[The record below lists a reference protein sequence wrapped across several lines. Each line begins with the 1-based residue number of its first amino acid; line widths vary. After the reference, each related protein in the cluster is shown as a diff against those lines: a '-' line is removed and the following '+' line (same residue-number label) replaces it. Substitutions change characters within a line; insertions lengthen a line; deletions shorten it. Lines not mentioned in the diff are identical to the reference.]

1 MSTRFLHR
9 LTLACALLVSVG
21 CFAIDTEAAFTDPAR
36 QTRYEHLTQELR
48 CLVCQNQSVADSNA
62 PLAGDLRRIVR
73 EMIEHGDTD
82 EAIRHFMTDRYGDF
96 VLYNP
101 PLTARTYLLW
111 AAPILLVLLTVGVA
125 GRNIVRRSR
134 MAPSTHPTEPGS
146 LS

>member
-1 MSTRFLHR
+1 
-9 LTLACALLVSVG
+9 
-21 CFAIDTEAAFTDPAR
+21 
-36 QTRYEHLTQELR
+36 
-48 CLVCQNQSVADSNA
+48 VADSNA

>member
-1 MSTRFLHR
+1 MSTGLLQR

-21 CFAIDTEAAFTDPAR
+21 CFAIDTEAAFTDTNQQA
-36 QTRYEHLTQELR
+36 RYEHLTQELR
-48 CLVCQNQSVADSNA
+48 CLVCQNQSVGDSNA

-82 EAIRHFMTDRYGDF
+82 QAIRHFMTDRYGDF
-96 VLYNP
+96 VLYDP

-125 GRNIVRRSR
+125 VRNIVRRSR
-134 MAPSTHPTEPGS
+134 MALSPDFREPGS
-146 LS
+146 RS